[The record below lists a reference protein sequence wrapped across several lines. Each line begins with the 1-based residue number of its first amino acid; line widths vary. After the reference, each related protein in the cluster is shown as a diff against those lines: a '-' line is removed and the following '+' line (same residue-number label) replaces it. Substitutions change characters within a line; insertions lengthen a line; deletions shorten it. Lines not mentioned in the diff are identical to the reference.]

1 MKNMT
6 LTLCMMHT
14 SVNFKYMHLVPVAI
28 VKETFDNLVAP
39 HPELL
44 NHL

>member
-6 LTLCMMHT
+6 LAPCMMHT
-14 SVNFKYMHLVPVAI
+14 SVNFKYMHLVPVAT

-39 HPELL
+39 HLELL